1 VLVAKVVLVV
11 LVALVIVVDAHVV
24 VVTLSTSNTVEA
36 QFCDRQ
42 A

>member
-1 VLVAKVVLVV
+1 
-11 LVALVIVVDAHVV
+11 VALVVVVGDDVV
-24 VVTLSTSNTVEA
+24 VVTLRTSNTVEA